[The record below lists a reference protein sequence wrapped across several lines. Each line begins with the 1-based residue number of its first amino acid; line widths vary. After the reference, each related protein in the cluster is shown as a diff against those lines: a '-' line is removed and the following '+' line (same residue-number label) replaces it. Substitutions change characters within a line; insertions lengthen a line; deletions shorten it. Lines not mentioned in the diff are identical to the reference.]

1 MALNLLAV
9 TLLLAADLAGL
20 VPPTKLQLPA
30 LLAIGFEVL
39 ALVNAVFAVSWLFS
53 SHKSWC
59 VVSVLALLFSFT
71 PLRATFSHRMRASS
85 VSDTATSSRLKILS
99 YNTHLLQENMPFEK
113 NELLRYIHNSEADV
127 VCLQEYAVY

>member
-1 MALNLLAV
+1 MTLNLLAV

-53 SHKSWC
+53 SRILWNAEDRPFS
-59 VVSVLALLFSFT
+59 SPALL
-71 PLRATFSHRMRASS
+71 PLRERQNRWI
-85 VSDTATSSRLKILS
+85 R
-99 YNTHLLQENMPFEK
+99 Q
-113 NELLRYIHNSEADV
+113 
-127 VCLQEYAVY
+127 